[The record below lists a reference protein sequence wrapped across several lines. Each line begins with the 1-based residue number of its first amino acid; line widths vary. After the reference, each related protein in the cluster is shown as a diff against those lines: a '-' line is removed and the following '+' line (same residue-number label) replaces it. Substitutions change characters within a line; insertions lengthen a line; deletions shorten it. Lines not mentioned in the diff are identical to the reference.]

1 MPIRWEYKYLGERAM
16 SEKNEALI
24 GEQGLPRYLD
34 MQAELGY
41 TKHIGGSKATR
52 ELLELCQ
59 INPEKVV
66 LNVGCGA
73 GGTTTFIVENFG
85 CHVVGVDI
93 KENMIESTRKWA
105 QRKGVV
111 EKTEFRVAD
120 AQDLPFEDNEFDIL
134 ICESVNIFIPD
145 KAKAVGEYNRV
156 VKPGG
161 AIGLNEPIFIK
172 SPSPAAAKLMA
183 DYVGHEIL
191 PSSVWKDL
199 LRDVGLTNI
208 ITKTYPV
215 KMREESRSQLGFFSP
230 GDLFSLT
237 GNMLKVLFGRD
248 PFARN
253 LIKQAQSNPREF
265 YDFFG
270 YGVFVGWKP

>member
-1 MPIRWEYKYLGERAM
+1 M
-16 SEKNEALI
+16 SENNEVLI
-24 GEQGLPRYLD
+24 DNQGLPRYLD

-52 ELLELCQ
+52 ELLELC
-59 INPEKVV
+59 NVSPEKVV

-73 GGTTTFIVENFG
+73 GGTTAFIVKNYG

-93 KENMIESTRKWA
+93 KENMIESARKWA

-111 EKTEFRVAD
+111 EKTEFRVAN
-120 AQDLPFEDNEFDIL
+120 AQDLPFEDNTFDIL

-145 KAKAVGEYNRV
+145 KSKAMGEYKRV

-183 DYVGHEIL
+183 DYAGHEIL
-191 PSSVWKDL
+191 PPTVWEDL
-199 LRDVGLTNI
+199 LSEMGLTNI

-215 KMREESRSQLGFFSP
+215 KMLEESRSQLGFLSP
-230 GDLFSLT
+230 GA
-237 GNMLKVLFGRD
+237 LFGLLGILLKMLFGSD
-248 PFARN
+248 PFVRN
-253 LIKQAQSNPREF
+253 LIKRAQSNPREF
-265 YDFFG
+265 YNFLG
-270 YGVFVGWKP
+270 YSLFI

>member
-1 MPIRWEYKYLGERAM
+1 M

-24 GEQGLPRYLD
+24 DEQGLPNYLD

-41 TKHIGGSKATR
+41 TKHIGGSNATR

-59 INPEKVV
+59 VSPDKFV

-93 KENMIESTRKWA
+93 KENMIESARKWA

-191 PSSVWKDL
+191 PSSVWEDL

-208 ITKTYPV
+208 ITKTYLV

-230 GDLFSLT
+230 GDVFSLT

-253 LIKQAQSNPREF
+253 LIKRAQSNPREF